1 MDDFDISGVLDQM
14 PGKNDKPNRNNINEA
29 HSATGEAGES
39 RSSVVGNGAKELSAQ
54 SLARLLGIASTTD
67 IAALE
72 TKLDRLL
79 TKLSLVTTKVER
91 ISSDIED
98 LPDTLEKLH
107 TSLKQVKELVRAPSI
122 IDVTTPS

>member
-1 MDDFDISGVLDQM
+1 MEDFDISGVLDQM
-14 PGKNDKPNRNNINEA
+14 PEKAEKPNK
-29 HSATGEAGES
+29 SAGGDNPSDNDARSTAGPS
-39 RSSVVGNGAKELSAQ
+39 KELSAQ

-72 TKLDRLL
+72 TKVDRLL

-91 ISSDIED
+91 ISGDIED
-98 LPDTLEKLH
+98 LPDNLEKLQ
-107 TSLKQVKELVRAPSI
+107 SSIKQIKELVRAPNV